1 MNNNTHSNI
10 PKCLPQHI
18 AIIPDGNGRWSRQKK
33 VTTDKGH
40 RKGIQVIEAILDYCQ
55 EIGIPYA
62 SIYAFSSEN
71 WKRPEAEKIFL
82 FRLIKEFFTKKIPK
96 IIKKNARIKIIG
108 DITKFDTS
116 IQKLLRKSEE
126 KSKHNDAFLIQIAL
140 SYGGRNEIIR
150 ACKKIITDVRDGFD
164 PNLLNEESIKPYLDT
179 GLTPDPD
186 FLIRTGGVYR
196 TSNFLLYQMSYTE
209 YYFSNTLWPDFTV
222 EEFKKCLIEFSERE
236 RRYGGRND

>member
-1 MNNNTHSNI
+1 MSKTTLNI
-10 PKCLPQHI
+10 LKHLPKHI
-18 AIIPDGNGRWSRQKK
+18 AIIPDGNGRWSKQRKLS
-33 VTTDKGH
+33 TDKGH
-40 RKGIQVIEAILDYCQ
+40 RQGVRVIEAILDYCQ

-71 WKRPEAEKIFL
+71 WKRPEMEKKFL

-108 DITKFDTS
+108 DVDQFDLA
-116 IQKLLRKSEE
+116 IQRLLHQSEQ
-126 KSKHNDAFLIQIAL
+126 KSKHNDAFFIQIAL
-140 SYGGRNEIIR
+140 SYGGRNEIVR
-150 ACKKIITDVRDGFD
+150 ACKKIIADVKNGFD
-164 PNLLNEESIKPYLDT
+164 PDLLNEEKIKTYLDT
-179 GLTPDPD
+179 GFTPDPD

-222 EEFKKCLIEFSERE
+222 EEFKQALKEFSERD